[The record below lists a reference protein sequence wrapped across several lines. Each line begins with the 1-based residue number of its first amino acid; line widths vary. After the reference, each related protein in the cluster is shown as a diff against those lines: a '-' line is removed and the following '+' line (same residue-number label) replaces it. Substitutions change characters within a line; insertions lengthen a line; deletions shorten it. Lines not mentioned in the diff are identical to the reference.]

1 MPGPGANRIVWI
13 TIVLLIIVL
22 VIAGEVGKKTKVS
35 AVAPGMRA
43 VVVPTADASRTVVVP
58 PCGTGTS
65 VVSSNLPVALSSP
78 GTVVVQFPQG
88 QGTRLVL
95 VPKCTAVHP
104 GETATSHFPSA
115 AFVTKPGT
123 NPPPIGTAKSISTS
137 SSSSIATPQ
146 SAQFEVSVPAGS
158 PVKTIIVP
166 PCQRLKGSGP
176 AETILGTTS
185 GSTTAVAPA
194 C

>member
-1 MPGPGANRIVWI
+1 M
-13 TIVLLIIVL
+13 TIVVLIIVL
-22 VIAGEVGKKTKVS
+22 VVGAEVLKKPSQVS
-35 AVAPGMRA
+35 AVAPGTRA
-43 VVVPTADASRTVVVP
+43 VVVPTADAARTVVVP

-65 VVSSNLPVALSSP
+65 AATSPSVAINTP
-78 GTVVVQFPQG
+78 GSVVVAFPKG

-95 VPKCTAVHP
+95 IPKCTAEHP
-104 GETATSHFPSA
+104 GVTATNYLPAA
-115 AFVTKPGT
+115 AFVPGPGT
-123 NPPPIGTAKSISTS
+123 NPPPIGTGKSVSTS
-137 SSSSIATPQ
+137 SSSSAGAPQ
-146 SAQFEVSVPAGS
+146 SAQFQVSVPAGS
-158 PVKTIIVP
+158 PIKTIVVT